1 MTKKSDA
8 PAIRFKGFSD
18 AWEQRKFSD
27 ITFPAGEKNRDN
39 LPLESYSITNEHGFV
54 PQDEKFENGG
64 TMREADKRMYYIVSP
79 SSFAYNPA
87 RINVGSIG
95 YQNIGKNVIV
105 SSLYEVFKTSED
117 VDDRLLWHWLKS
129 PDFQKLIMQLQEGG
143 VRLYFYYDK
152 LCMGEVS
159 LPSLEEQ
166 RKIGKLFDTLDNLI
180 TLHQRKFE
188 KLTNVKKSMLEKMFP
203 QNGSSYPEIR
213 FKGFTDPW
221 EQRKF
226 DEVFDCTV
234 PNNTLSRAEL
244 SYDEG
249 TVLNVHYGDVLI
261 KYGSVLD
268 VQKDDIPRIP
278 HRCREDFN
286 GALLQDGDVIIADTA
301 EDETTGKA
309 CEIGNLQGSA
319 IVSGLHTM
327 VCRPRNRMALGYLG
341 YYLNS
346 NAYHHQLL
354 PLMQGI
360 KVLSLSRSNIQK
372 TSVSY
377 PIAVKEQQLIAYY
390 FSQLDNLITLHQRKC
405 ALLFSHFQALIS
417 MMFTIS
423 TFSWE
428 QRKFSELVQIERGGS
443 PRPIDDFITD
453 TPNGL
458 NWIKIGDAP
467 TQGNYITKTAEKIRP
482 EGLSKTREVH
492 PGDLILSNSMSFGK
506 PYIMG
511 IDGCIHDGWL
521 LIRNTYG
528 VFDLTFLC
536 HLLGTPQMLSQYR
549 SLAAGSTVNNL
560 NKELV
565 GNTVVTIPSITE
577 QRVLGDYLEQLD
589 NLITLHQ
596 RKCISFTGR
605 AGRLISTVN
614 KKRITSSWEQRKLSD
629 LIIEYKETVD
639 SDCTLPVLTSSKT
652 EGVVLQEEHFGRV
665 QNHDITGY
673 NILPRN
679 YCTYRNRSDGVDFTF
694 NINRC
699 CDKGIISKFYPV
711 FYGNN
716 SDIFFIS
723 MVLNYCDEVVREI
736 AYTCTGTGQKVLSF
750 LDLQKMNIRVPS
762 YDEQK
767 KISQYFEQLDN
778 LITLHQRELEKL
790 QNIKKSMLEKMFV

>member
-1 MTKKSDA
+1 MSAITAKASRKMKKYAVLTREPRCFLGSFD
-8 PAIRFKGFSD
+8 FS
-18 AWEQRKFSD
+18 
-27 ITFPAGEKNRDN
+27 
-39 LPLESYSITNEHGFV
+39 
-54 PQDEKFENGG
+54 
-64 TMREADKRMYYIVSP
+64 
-79 SSFAYNPA
+79 
-87 RINVGSIG
+87 
-95 YQNIGKNVIV
+95 
-105 SSLYEVFKTSED
+105 
-117 VDDRLLWHWLKS
+117 
-129 PDFQKLIMQLQEGG
+129 
-143 VRLYFYYDK
+143 
-152 LCMGEVS
+152 
-159 LPSLEEQ
+159 
-166 RKIGKLFDTLDNLI
+166 
-180 TLHQRKFE
+180 
-188 KLTNVKKSMLEKMFP
+188 
-203 QNGSSYPEIR
+203 
-213 FKGFTDPW
+213 W

-346 NAYHHQLL
+346 NAYHYQLL

-377 PIAVKEQQLIAYY
+377 PSAMKEQQLIASY
-390 FSQLDNLITLHQRKC
+390 FSQLDHLITLHQRKYEK
-405 ALLFSHFQALIS
+405 LHNIKKS
-417 MMFTIS
+417 MLEKMFPKNGSNVPEIRFKGFTEA
-423 TFSWE
+423 WE
-428 QRKFSELVQIERGGS
+428 QRKFSDLVQIERGGS

-453 TPNGL
+453 SPDGL
-458 NWIKIGDAP
+458 NWVKIGDAP
-467 TQGNYITKTAEKIRP
+467 AQGNYITKTAEKIKP

-521 LIRNTYG
+521 LIRNTYK

-536 HLLGTPQMLSQYR
+536 HLLGTPQMIIQYK

-565 GNTVVTIPSITE
+565 GNTVVTIPTIKE
-577 QRVLGDYLEQLD
+577 QRVLGQYLE
-589 NLITLHQ
+589 T
-596 RKCISFTGR
+596 
-605 AGRLISTVN
+605 
-614 KKRITSSWEQRKLSD
+614 
-629 LIIEYKETVD
+629 
-639 SDCTLPVLTSSKT
+639 
-652 EGVVLQEEHFGRV
+652 
-665 QNHDITGY
+665 
-673 NILPRN
+673 
-679 YCTYRNRSDGVDFTF
+679 
-694 NINRC
+694 
-699 CDKGIISKFYPV
+699 
-711 FYGNN
+711 
-716 SDIFFIS
+716 
-723 MVLNYCDEVVREI
+723 
-736 AYTCTGTGQKVLSF
+736 
-750 LDLQKMNIRVPS
+750 
-762 YDEQK
+762 
-767 KISQYFEQLDN
+767 LDN